1 MFSVLT
7 ALAKNIAILLIE
19 ALEISAVKR
28 LANFS
33 GKIVVEIEVVSNGKS
48 HTERLLCLYKMTNVR
63 AAVIATSGTSAVF
76 VEWSWVLSILLVEK
90 VHLSVPGKEV
100 SVSCV
105 TAGHYAIKE
114 VNAHVNCLEN
124 VTGCSD
130 AHKVSRLIFGHV
142 RLNGVDNAVHL
153 LGLLTDRKST
163 DSISVTVNLLDSLHI
178 SHTKVVV
185 GSTLVNTEKELMR
198 INSSLLCI
206 QPVHLFPASLK
217 PANSSL
223 LRCFNV
229 LIGRWIFYAFVKCH
243 SYG

>member
-63 AAVIATSGTSAVF
+63 AAVIATSGTTAVF
-76 VEWSWVLSILLVEK
+76 VEGSGVLSVLLVEK

-124 VTGCSD
+124 VAGCSD

-142 RLNGVDNAVHL
+142 RLNGIDNTVHL
-153 LGLLTDRKST
+153 LGLLTNGKSAYRVSVKVKLS
-163 DSISVTVNLLDSLHI
+163 DSVHVLD
-178 SHTKVVV
+178 TKI
-185 GSTLVNTEKELMR
+185 LVCSALVDTKK
-198 INSSLLCI
+198 
-206 QPVHLFPASLK
+206 H
-217 PANSSL
+217 
-223 LRCFNV
+223 
-229 LIGRWIFYAFVKCH
+229 LIGIDGAFKGIESIHFRTASFEPTDGSLV
-243 SYG
+243 

>member
-76 VEWSWVLSILLVEK
+76 VEGSWVLSILLVEK

-105 TAGHYAIKE
+105 TPNSLSFSRR
-114 VNAHVNCLEN
+114 VTTTPLPPCCL
-124 VTGCSD
+124 
-130 AHKVSRLIFGHV
+130 K
-142 RLNGVDNAVHL
+142 
-153 LGLLTDRKST
+153 
-163 DSISVTVNLLDSLHI
+163 
-178 SHTKVVV
+178 
-185 GSTLVNTEKELMR
+185 
-198 INSSLLCI
+198 
-206 QPVHLFPASLK
+206 
-217 PANSSL
+217 
-223 LRCFNV
+223 
-229 LIGRWIFYAFVKCH
+229 
-243 SYG
+243 